1 MSGFSRTILAI
12 VLLLAPSARAAV
24 DIGGLAS
31 GVNIGWSSSS
41 DLDDNGGD
49 GLRLETDA
57 GTDLLTIAS
66 NGNTFLAPTAQFG
79 WTGRA
84 QITSASDSTITF
96 AASGGGTLAT
106 LNSSGAFAPVSISAT
121 GDVASGA
128 ILSGK
133 RTTLATGTITTS
145 APAIDISQTWNAGG
159 VTFTGAKINVTDTAS
174 AAASLFLDCQT
185 GGTSQVRIS
194 KTGIEFGPSGEGLKI
209 YRSSSY
215 YINIGWNG
223 SDVLQINS
231 SGTPCLGGSNALLCL
246 GQNGDA
252 IIRRDAANVIAQRN
266 TTSAQKFLVSKTYTS
281 STNYEQLE
289 VDATGNAFKISAQK
303 GSGGGTQRLL
313 AIGNVTTG
321 ITAST
326 TQTQGQG
333 AITTEIAVVA
343 TVANANDTVT
353 LPSAEPGVPCFV
365 VNNGANTLKIFPA
378 SGDDLGA
385 GVNTS
390 TTLAAGSNRKFVAID
405 TTNWETE

>member
-1 MSGFSRTILAI
+1 MSGFTRIVLAI
-12 VLLLAPSARAAV
+12 ALLLAPSARAAV

-66 NGNTFLAPTAQFG
+66 DGNTFLAPTAQFG

-106 LNSSGAFAPVSISAT
+106 LDSAGAFAPVSVSAT
-121 GDVASGA
+121 GDITSGA

-133 RTTLATGTITTS
+133 RVSLSTGTITTS
-145 APAIDISQTWNAGG
+145 QPVVSGTQTWNASG
-159 VTFTGAKINVTDTAS
+159 VTFEADTIDVTNTAS
-174 AAASLFLDCQT
+174 ASGSLLWNRKV
-185 GGTSQVRIS
+185 GGTSMGKLDKAGTLTTVNHLN
-194 KTGIEFGPSGEGLKI
+194 TGYALFGSAGSGVGVSYNSGGQLDAAGTNARLGLGLNVAAI
-209 YRSSSY
+209 
-215 YINIGWNG
+215 
-223 SDVLQINS
+223 DVI
-231 SGTPCLGGSNALLCL
+231 LG
-246 GQNGDA
+246 
-252 IIRRDAANVIAQRN
+252 RDAANVLAQRN
-266 TTSAQKFLVSKTYTS
+266 TTNAQKFLVSKTYTS

-289 VDATGNAFKISAQK
+289 IDATGNAFKISAQK

-365 VNNGANTLKIFPA
+365 VNNGANTLQIFPA
-378 SGDDLGA
+378 SGDNLGA
-385 GVNTS
+385 GVNTA